1 MNKPHLYL
9 VCDYS
14 GELYLNDCGGRA
26 VLEDGTHL
34 SSAHCSNFL
43 QLEKELLRK
52 VPSLTDYEII
62 NLIEKPIPEQFKL
75 F

>member
-1 MNKPHLYL
+1 MGSIVLYL

-26 VLEDGTHL
+26 IVFNGNVLST
-34 SSAHCSNFL
+34 AHCSNYEE
-43 QLEKELLRK
+43 LEKELLRK
-52 VPSLTDYEII
+52 IPDLEMYHII
-62 NLIEKPIPEQFKL
+62 NLIGEQVPEEFKL